1 MKTMTTMVTGHD
13 GVSRRRFLALAGG
26 LAGSAILAACGG
38 TSATSTPKPALPTV
52 APTIAPAAT
61 AAATVAAPTRGAT
74 TAAATAA
81 APSAAS
87 AATIATRPAGT
98 AVAASAVSG
107 TTAASSAV
115 SGSASGQAL
124 VIQAVEYGFQT
135 MGSIPAGVT
144 TVQLKNLG
152 KEHHEAQIVRLNEG
166 VTLDQLLAALQQQ
179 GAPPPIFTY
188 EGGPAEVVPGRTA
201 EVMMNF
207 TPGQYALLCFVS
219 APDGMTHAA
228 KGMYLP
234 ITVNAASGSTGA
246 LPEGKGTLAL
256 GGGALTLPAIL
267 PAGRSMYRVTNGGQD
282 PHAFFYGRIPADKTV
297 DDVIQAASD
306 PNSNGPPPWFEP
318 FGGMD
323 GLKPG
328 GAGNVVFDLAAGN
341 YAAVDITYA
350 ENSKPVVTVFKVS

>member
-38 TSATSTPKPALPTV
+38 TSATSTPKPASPTA
-52 APTIAPAAT
+52 APTTAPAAT
-61 AAATVAAPTRGAT
+61 TAATSAAPTSGAT
-74 TAAATAA
+74 TTAATTA

-87 AATIATRPAGT
+87 TATIATRPAGT
-98 AVAASAVSG
+98 VGVASAASG
-107 TTAASSAV
+107 TAASSSVV
-115 SGSASGQAL
+115 SGSTSGQAL

-152 KEHHEAQIVRLNEG
+152 KEHHEAQFVRLNEG

-179 GAPPPIFTY
+179 GEPPPIFTY

-201 EVMMNF
+201 EVTLNF
-207 TPGQYALLCFVS
+207 TPGQYALLCFVD
-219 APDGMTHAA
+219 APDGMPHAA

-246 LPEGKGTLAL
+246 LPEGKGTIAL
-256 GGGALTLPAIL
+256 GGSALALPATLPV
-267 PAGRSMYRVTNGGQD
+267 GRSMYRVTNGGQE
-282 PHAFFYGRIPADKTV
+282 PHAFFYGRIPADKTA

-323 GLKPG
+323 ALKPG
-328 GAGNVVFDLAAGN
+328 GAGNVVLDLAAGN
-341 YAAVDITYA
+341 YAAVDVAYTD
-350 ENSKPVVTVFKVS
+350 NGKPVATVFKVI